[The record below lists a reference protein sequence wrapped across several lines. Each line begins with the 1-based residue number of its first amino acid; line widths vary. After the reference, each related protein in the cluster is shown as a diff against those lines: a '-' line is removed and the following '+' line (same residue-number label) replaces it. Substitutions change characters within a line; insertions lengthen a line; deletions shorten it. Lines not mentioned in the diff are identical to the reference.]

1 MPAPIPLPAGR
12 EVGDRGIRGRV
23 GRARRRQHHG
33 GAGTIGG
40 GVEGD
45 PGLAQAP
52 LQGGK
57 QQRVRAEGVGAADVD
72 GGDAAGRA
80 GRGRKLRG
88 NIRLA
93 VIRGGQ
99 QQRHQDDVRPARR
112 AHAAPPAPGERGQDA
127 GQRRRAVVEERG
139 PHVDRAAGR
148 FRRPR
153 RHDAKQF
160 TDRGRRAR
168 VLRPVGNGD
177 KRGMAS
183 GGSQGQTWMPHSV
196 LPVPAHRPDRGSAP
210 ASTRIVQVRQPID
223 GYPS

>member
-1 MPAPIPLPAGR
+1 
-12 EVGDRGIRGRV
+12 
-23 GRARRRQHHG
+23 
-33 GAGTIGG
+33 
-40 GVEGD
+40 
-45 PGLAQAP
+45 
-52 LQGGK
+52 
-57 QQRVRAEGVGAADVD
+57 VRAEGVGAADVD
-72 GGDAAGRA
+72 GGAAAGRA

-88 NIRLA
+88 NVRLA

-99 QQRHQDDVRPARR
+99 QQRHDDALCFPARR
-112 AHAAPPAPGERGQDA
+112 RALEAAERAQRLGE
-127 GQRRRAVVEERG
+127 RRRAVVEERG
-139 PHVDRAAGR
+139 PHVDRLAGR

-153 RHDAKQF
+153 RHDTKQF

-168 VLRPVGNGD
+168 VLRPVRDGD
-177 KRGMAS
+177 KRGTAS